1 MPFLLQ
7 LVARYATWLYLI
19 SLVGLIIYGR
29 AYFQARRRAQ
39 EALFGLERESALS
52 EKRRMLL
59 VTVLFIGLGISVY
72 ALNRWVVPELPPLPV
87 ARASPTP
94 PGVFITEPPL
104 PTLPPTPTATATP
117 TPTPAYSPTPVPTAT
132 PAVTETPT
140 ATPTKPSAGVPPNC
154 ANPAVS
160 LTAPGNSAEVSGVV
174 EVYGR
179 AELENFSFYKFELQG
194 EGTGGAWVTLST
206 YSSPASGFLGSWNAA
221 PFASGPYLFRLVV
234 VKVDGNFEQCT
245 VSLIISAPPP

>member
-59 VTVLFIGLGISVY
+59 VTVLFIGLGAGVY
-72 ALNRWVVPELPPLPV
+72 AVNRWVVPELPPLPV
-87 ARASPTP
+87 AQASPTP

-104 PTLPPTPTATATP
+104 PTLPPTPTATATS

-132 PAVTETPT
+132 PAVTETPA

-154 ANPAVS
+154 ANPSVN
-160 LTAPGNSAEVSGVV
+160 LTAPGNGAEVNGVV

-245 VSLIISAPPP
+245 VSLTISAPPP